1 MNIVPMGELER
12 MATAIAKSN
21 LFGAKTPE
29 QALTLMLVSQA
40 EGRHPAL
47 AARDY
52 DIIQGRPAKKAE
64 AMLRDF
70 LEGGGKV
77 EWHHLDDTVA
87 DATFS
92 HPSGGSVRIDWT
104 IKRAIAAGLGGRD
117 MWKKYP
123 RQMLRS
129 RTVSE
134 GIRTVCPMATSGM
147 YVPEEVHDIVK
158 ERDIT
163 PKAGAGESLTLQ
175 QQDRVKAIVDK
186 MTEWLNDG
194 AVGDAVVE
202 MDNAEFDADEQIYL
216 WTFFDSKQ
224 RKAMKTEQDTRRA
237 AARAIESK
245 VITDAQR
252 KRLEAR
258 IGELKLDRE
267 EVKAWISGRF
277 AKEHFADLT
286 MDEYNALDAHIEAS
300 GATKAAATQMPEPA
314 TDGGEP
320 NRSKSS
326 ASSAAPTD
334 DSLVKEIE
342 VWCKR
347 KKFETAYDLARGI
360 SDEPTRQLITAKI
373 NKARDYVANRGEA
386 A

>member
-1 MNIVPMGELER
+1 MNIIPMNELQT
-12 MATAIAKSN
+12 MAAAIAKSG

-52 DIIQGRPAKKAE
+52 DIIQNRPAKKAE

-158 ERDIT
+158 EKDIT
-163 PKAGAGESLTLQ
+163 PTAGAADRLTLQ
-175 QQDRVKAIVDK
+175 QQEKVKATVDK
-186 MTEWLNDG
+186 MTEWLNSG
-194 AVGDAVVE
+194 SVGDALAE
-202 MDNAEFDADEQIYL
+202 MDNGDLDADETVYA

-224 RKAMKTEQDTRRA
+224 RRLMKNEQEAQRA
-237 AARAIESK
+237 ASRAIESK
-245 VITDAQR
+245 VISDAQR

-258 IGELKLDRE
+258 IGELKLDRDA
-267 EVKAWISGRF
+267 VKQWMSGRF
-277 AKEHFADLT
+277 SKEHFADLNQ
-286 MDEYNALDAHIEAS
+286 DEYNALDAHIETLGAPKAAPQQHSPVASATDAAS
-300 GATKAAATQMPEPA
+300 GAASYITADEATELETWATSLGAVRKFKTKFAVKRFGLLTTAQFDEAKAWLKAAQEY
-314 TDGGEP
+314 
-320 NRSKSS
+320 
-326 ASSAAPTD
+326 
-334 DSLVKEIE
+334 LKEN
-342 VWCKR
+342 
-347 KKFETAYDLARGI
+347 A
-360 SDEPTRQLITAKI
+360 
-373 NKARDYVANRGEA
+373 
-386 A
+386 